1 MRLIFMPIKKY
12 TIIKSIYYIITKL
25 IMFILFLP
33 LFIIIL
39 IASFV
44 KVITDEQNKKQNED
58 NSIS

>member
-1 MRLIFMPIKKY
+1 MPIKKY